1 MIAFCLKIYNFL
13 LDSVGFNV
21 CISWSLL
28 WSETNLFYFVFSTF
42 TIPASQFA
50 GKNFAACDVK
60 EGRRRAHVV
69 IFVVARIVICRQN
82 KTQKL
87 VFFGFKTIIFVNYL
101 GSD

>member
-1 MIAFCLKIYNFL
+1 MVRINVKEYNFL
-13 LDSVGFNV
+13 FDSMYGTFNV
-21 CISWSLL
+21 CILWSLL

-42 TIPASQFA
+42 IIPASQFA

-82 KTQKL
+82 KTQ
-87 VFFGFKTIIFVNYL
+87 N
-101 GSD
+101 